1 MIKLDVFK
9 SALIGLAINFAFGV
23 YNAIL
28 GMLNKS
34 FWFLA
39 LCAYFI
45 VLGVM
50 RFAVIL
56 TEKKNG
62 GEISQGF
69 ITRFTGVLLLFM
81 GVTLAGITYISVSD
95 KIADR
100 HDEIVMITMAVYA
113 FTKITFAIVNLVKAK
128 HANSATVRVLRNISF
143 ADAAVSIFSLQ
154 RSMLVSFE
162 GMAENDIFLMNG
174 LTGTAVYILIFLLG
188 INLIGGKKVTMA
200 KSKFVKANQKIADA
214 VVGGYKKVEDTV
226 VGGYKKVEGAVVKGY
241 TKIED
246 KFVDQY
252 LTRDGETVE
261 EAKERLKKEN
271 K

>member
-1 MIKLDVFK
+1 MKKPNVFQT
-9 SALIGLAINFAFGV
+9 ALLSLGFNFAFGI
-23 YNAIL
+23 YNAVL
-28 GMLNKS
+28 GALNRS

-39 LCAYFI
+39 LAAYFI

-50 RFAVIL
+50 RFAVVL
-56 TEKKNG
+56 TEKKSAKSD
-62 GEISQGF
+62 ISEGF
-69 ITRFTGVLLLFM
+69 ITRFTGILLIFM
-81 GVTLAGITYISVSD
+81 GITLAGITYISVSD
-95 KIADR
+95 KMGRR
-100 HDEIVMITMAVYA
+100 HGEIVMIIMAVYA
-113 FTKITFAIVNLVKAK
+113 FTKITLAIINIVKAN
-128 HANSATVRVLRNISF
+128 HANSSTVRVLRNISF

-154 RSMLVSFE
+154 RSMLVSFD
-162 GMAENDIFLMNG
+162 GMTADDIFLMNC

-188 INLIGGKKVTMA
+188 INLIGGKRVIMA
-200 KSKFVKANQKIADA
+200 KSKIVKANQKIANA
-214 VVGGYKKVEDTV
+214 VVGGYKKVES
-226 VGGYKKVEGAVVKGY
+226 AVVKGY